1 MSNIKYYKPASV
13 EEACELLTQPEHLA
27 IAGGTDLIV
36 KIRNGMFPGTRA
48 FVDLGALPL
57 RGISVENERMIIGS
71 GCTMTMVASH
81 PAVRDFF
88 PALAKAAS
96 SVGAA
101 QIRNAATIGGNI
113 ANASPAGD
121 TIPALYSLEASVLL
135 VGPSG
140 RRSIAIDEFFT
151 GPGRSVSQ
159 PGELIEGFSLPL
171 RKTRGEFIK
180 LGERRA
186 HAISKINLAVSVF
199 NDGQV
204 RYRIAIGSVA
214 PTVLRCK
221 TAERML
227 EKTNG
232 KLTPEVLAEAAILAC
247 ETARPISDIRSSKS
261 YRKQMAGVLLKRALM
276 ALS

>member
-1 MSNIKYYKPASV
+1 MINIKFYKPTSV
-13 EEACELLTQPEHLA
+13 EEACELLTQPDHLA
-27 IAGGTDLIV
+27 IAGGTDMIV
-36 KIRNGMFPGTRA
+36 KLRNGMFPGARA
-48 FVDLGALPL
+48 LVDLSALPW
-57 RGISVENERMIIGS
+57 RCISVEKERMIIGS
-71 GCTMTMVASH
+71 GCTMSAVATH
-81 PAVRDFF
+81 QAVREFF

-101 QIRNAATIGGNI
+101 QIRNAATLGGNI

-121 TIPALYSLEASVLL
+121 TIPALYSLEAAVML

-151 GPGRSVSQ
+151 GPGRTASK

-186 HAISKINLAVSVF
+186 HAISKINMALSVF

-221 TAERML
+221 TAEELL
-227 EKTNG
+227 EKNSG
-232 KLTPEVLAEAAILAC
+232 KLTPEILAQAASLAC

-261 YRKQMAGVLLKRALM
+261 YRKQMAGVLLKRALL
-276 ALS
+276 AVI